1 MALVYQSASSQPA
14 ADFTSPI
21 KEYLQVLHKRLLEN
35 RDGAV
40 ADYIPELAK
49 ARPDGFGITIA
60 TVDGTLYSAGD
71 ARETFTI
78 QSMSKPFTYGYA
90 LDRLGRDEVIKKVGV
105 EPTGEAFNSIVL
117 DDEHNRPFNP
127 MVNAGAIAVA
137 NLLLDTGETRRVK
150 PEELF
155 SRFAGRDLTVDETVL
170 QSEDETGH
178 RNRAISYM
186 MLNTAMIDHA
196 PEEVLDFYFRQ
207 CSVLVTCEDMAMM
220 AATLANLGR
229 QPLTGDTVLASEHV
243 QDVLTLMN
251 TCGMYD
257 YAGQWAYDVGIPAK
271 SGVAGGVI
279 AVIPG
284 QAGIAIWSPP
294 LDEVGNSVRGVEVC
308 KAISKDFGLH
318 AFAEKANSGTV
329 IRRQYKAS
337 EIGSKRIRSPSERE
351 WLSRSADRVY
361 VTELQGSLYFG
372 PTETVIRQLSKQIG
386 KADEIIIDFAR
397 ASYCDPAS
405 TGLLSEALASFVACG
420 CRLVLTGL
428 REGGPLSSLK
438 QKATDKGLDIQF
450 ESDVDAAL
458 EAAENRLLAQH
469 YERGDTSKYALAKID
484 ILSGLER
491 EDYKVLEGVVKSL
504 QFSKGQQIV
513 KEGDPANAVFVIA
526 SGSASI
532 SLELSDGRRKRL
544 AAVGPGFAFGEM
556 ALVED
561 GTRTADVFADEA
573 VVCYVL
579 SIEMI
584 SAMETTHP
592 HIPLKILANLVRS
605 LSKRLRHA
613 NQEIRFLE

>member
-1 MALVYQSASSQPA
+1 MALVYPSIAPEPPA
-14 ADFTSPI
+14 ALTSPI
-21 KEYLQVLHKRLLEN
+21 KDYLQGLHRRLLDN

-49 ARPDGFGITIA
+49 ARPDGFGITVA
-60 TVDGTLYSAGD
+60 TVDGTLYSTGD
-71 ARETFTI
+71 ATEAFTI

-90 LDRLGRDEVIKKVGV
+90 LDRLGRNEVIKKVGV

-137 NLLLDTGETRRVK
+137 NLLLDAGQNQPVP

-155 SRFAGRDLTVDETVL
+155 GRFAGRTLSVDETVL
-170 QSEDETGH
+170 RSEDETGH

-186 MLNTAMIDHA
+186 MLNTGMIDHA
-196 PEEVLDFYFRQ
+196 PEAVLDYYFRQ

-229 QPLTGDTVLASEHV
+229 HPTSGQTVLATEHV

-318 AFAEKANSGTV
+318 AFAEKANTGTV

-337 EIGSKRIRSPSERE
+337 EIGSKRIRSASERE
-351 WLSRSADRVY
+351 WLKAEAGRIH

-372 PTETVIRQLSKQIG
+372 PTETVIRQLSDQVG
-386 KADEIIIDFAR
+386 QADEIIIDFAR
-397 ASYCDPAS
+397 TSYCDSAS
-405 TGLLSEALASFVACG
+405 TRLLTQALSSFVSCG
-420 CRLVLTGL
+420 CTLVLTGV
-428 REGGPLSSLK
+428 REEGPLSPLRQMAK
-438 QKATDKGLDIQF
+438 QNGLSIQF
-450 ESDVDAAL
+450 ASDVDAAL
-458 EAAENRLLAQH
+458 EAAENRLLAAH
-469 YERGDTSKYALAKID
+469 YERADTSKYALAKID

-491 EDYKVLEGVVKSL
+491 DDYKVLEGVVQS
-504 QFSKGQQIV
+504 FRFAKGEQIV

-532 SLELSDGRRKRL
+532 SLQLTDGRRKRL

-561 GTRTADVFADEA
+561 GTRTADVYADDA

-579 SIEMI
+579 SVEIMSTLE
-584 SAMETTHP
+584 ATHP